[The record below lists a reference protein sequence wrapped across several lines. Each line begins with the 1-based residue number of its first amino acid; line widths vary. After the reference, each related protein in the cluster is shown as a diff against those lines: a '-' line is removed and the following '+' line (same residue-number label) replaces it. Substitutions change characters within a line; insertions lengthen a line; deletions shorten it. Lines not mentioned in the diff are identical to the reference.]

1 MRETFLRV
9 IRDTAVYGGGDLL
22 VRATGFLT
30 LPIYTRVFSPA
41 EYGVWGYA
49 TTAVGL
55 LTGVLALGGDSAYAR
70 YYFAARTF
78 EERRTLTSTC
88 IAFLALWSVGV
99 VLLALPFSGLISRW
113 SFGTGKHA
121 LLLVVVLLSAPVGL
135 VGALLGEALR
145 NQFRPVLYT
154 VLSTANAVSV
164 IALSLIAVLILH
176 WGLVGVGAGTL
187 LGTLLLLPARIW
199 AVRELLAA
207 DFSLRVLR
215 QLLHFGVPL
224 VPVSVAYWVFAYSDR
239 IVIAKLSTLAQ
250 VGLYS
255 VAASVTA
262 ILALAH
268 GALGQAWSPHAMRM
282 YEEDPEFAR
291 AFFGRMLAFIV
302 LLFGALCVAISA
314 FAPEI
319 LRVVAPPSYEHA
331 ATAVAPLCL
340 GYLAFASTQ
349 VTALGISLAKRTVYF
364 AVFAWMAAALNL
376 ALNLALVP
384 IWGMVASA
392 WATAASYLMLSLAYF
407 RISQRLW
414 PIEYDRRRV
423 LTASVVGIAFTAGA
437 HPLLETASSLRALA
451 ASGYVLAFLALL
463 FAFGL
468 LQRRDIAFLAGRTT
482 ATGDSG

>member
-49 TTAVGL
+49 TTAIGL
-55 LTGVLALGGDSAYAR
+55 LGGVLALGGDSAYGR
-70 YYFAARTF
+70 YYFSARTLD
-78 EERRTLTSTC
+78 ERRTLTSTC
-88 IAFLALWSVGV
+88 LAFLALWSFGV

-113 SFGTGKHA
+113 SFGTSRHA
-121 LLLVVVLLSAPVGL
+121 LLFVVVLLSAPVGL
-135 VGALLGEALR
+135 IGAILGEALR

-154 VLSTANAVSV
+154 ALSTASALSV
-164 IALSLIAVLILH
+164 IVSSLIAVLVLH
-176 WGLVGVGAGTL
+176 WGLVGLGAGTL
-187 LGTLLLLPARIW
+187 AGALLVLPARIW
-199 AVRELLAA
+199 AVRELLVPH
-207 DFSLRVLR
+207 FSPSVLR
-215 QLLHFGVPL
+215 ELLHFGVPL
-224 VPVSVAYWVFAYSDR
+224 VPVSIAYWVFAYSDR

-255 VAASVTA
+255 VAAAVTA
-262 ILALAH
+262 VLALAH
-268 GALGQAWSPHAMRM
+268 GALGQAWSPHAIRM
-282 YEEDPEFAR
+282 YEEEPEFAR

-319 LRVVAPPSYEHA
+319 LRVVAPPSYQHA
-331 ATAVAPLCL
+331 AAAVGPLCL

-349 VTALGISLAKRTVYF
+349 VTALGISLAKRTIYF
-364 AVFAWMAAALNL
+364 AVFAWISAALNL

-384 IWGMVASA
+384 LWGMVASA
-392 WATAASYLMLSLAYF
+392 WATAASYVMLSLAYF
-407 RISQRLW
+407 HISQRLW

-423 LTASVVGIAFTAGA
+423 VAASLVGIAFTAGA
-437 HPLLETASSLRALA
+437 YPLLQTASAFRAVA

-463 FAFGL
+463 FALGL
-468 LQRRDIAFLAGRTT
+468 LQRRDIAFLAGRAT
-482 ATGDSG
+482 ATGDSA